1 MLRKRTSKTGAD
13 GRRRG
18 VLNLGPAIINA
29 PEDAGPFPEP
39 VEPLLRHET
48 LGRALRVVR
57 EEKGLSLED
66 VALTTRVRRAYL
78 EAIEEMRLDVLPSRP
93 FTIGYI
99 RAFASALGLDPELA
113 IERFKADEPVLDE
126 PLRAPVGVFDER
138 DPRVAAFLVG
148 ALVIIAAIVLWNVA
162 QRSMMA
168 SAPPPPLAPA
178 EQVARALGQVKAGP
192 VQLGPPLPAPVES
205 TIPPPYETPGL
216 AEAMGVNGM
225 LGTDRSM
232 RQPKPVVQVET
243 VDVTKLPPVFTP
255 KGRVYDS
262 GNPRTPS
269 QVTIQAIKS
278 GALIVRGPD
287 GSVYFARQ
295 LSEGDAYRV
304 PDLTGLTLD
313 VSAPHDFQ
321 VFVQGQS
328 RGVLPAQQV
337 LASKLAA
344 GPTPP

>member
-1 MLRKRTSKTGAD
+1 MLD
-13 GRRRG
+13 LGRA
-18 VLNLGPAIINA
+18 VPVDA
-29 PEDAGPFPEP
+29 PIEPEAPPPEP
-39 VEPLLRHET
+39 TEPLLRHET
-48 LGRALRVVR
+48 LGRALQAAR
-57 EEKGLSLED
+57 EARGLSLEQ

-78 EAIEEMRLDVLPSRP
+78 EAIEEMRLDALPSRP

-99 RAFASALGLDPELA
+99 RAFADALGLDPDLA
-113 IERFKADEPVLDE
+113 IERFRADEPVLDE

-168 SAPPPPLAPA
+168 GAPPPPLAPA
-178 EQVARALGQVKAGP
+178 AQVAQALRQVKPGP

-216 AEAMGVNGM
+216 AEAMGLNGM
-225 LGTDRSM
+225 APQDRSM
-232 RQPKPVVQVET
+232 RQPKPLVQIQD
-243 VDVTKLPPVFTP
+243 VDVSKLPQVFTP

-269 QVTIQAIKS
+269 LVTVQALKS
-278 GALIVRGPD
+278 AAVIARGPD

-295 LSEGDAYRV
+295 LAEGDAYRV
-304 PDLTGLTLD
+304 PALPGLTLD
-313 VSAPHDFQ
+313 VSTPHDFQ
-321 VFVQGQS
+321 VFVQGRS

-337 LASKLAA
+337 LVSKLAA
-344 GPTPP
+344 NPTPP